1 MNQGVLNGLRVL
13 DFTRVL
19 AGPYATRILGDFGA
33 EVIKVQ
39 SKKTAE
45 GAESNATGYFNHW
58 HRNKRSITLDMS
70 YPEAKGIVLELVKIS
85 DLVIENFSPRV
96 MSNWGL
102 DYERLKEVKPD
113 LIMLSMSAMGQ
124 KGPWKDDVAY
134 GPTLQALSGLT
145 YLTSPT
151 KETPMGIGYAYADP
165 ITGLYAAFAALS
177 ALEYRDRTGK
187 GLYIDLSEYEG
198 VCSLIGPTLLDSS
211 LNHRNIF
218 PQGNRSVDL
227 PAVPYGCYQCAGIDR
242 WCVIAVFDEGE
253 WGSLCRVLGHPEWTK
268 EERFST
274 LSKRKENEEE
284 LNKFIEQWTLQH
296 TPEELVN
303 LLQKAGI
310 SAGVVQNAEDL
321 ATDPHL
327 ISRDFFVQLEHPVLG
342 KTVSDTSPI
351 RFDEGSRG
359 EWKAAPLLGEG
370 NHYVFKELLG
380 FTEDKLSSYVE
391 RGIIG

>member
-39 SKKTAE
+39 SKKTAV
-45 GAESNATGYFNHW
+45 GAESNAAGYFNHW
-58 HRNKRSITLDMS
+58 HRNKRSITLNMS
-70 YPEAKGIVLELVKIS
+70 YPEAKGIVLRLVKIS

-102 DYERLKEVKPD
+102 DYERLKEVKSD

-145 YLTSPT
+145 YLTSFT
-151 KETPMGIGYAYADP
+151 KESPMGMGYAYADP

-177 ALEYRDRTGK
+177 ALEYRERTGK

-198 VCSLIGPTLLDSS
+198 VCSLIGPTLLDNS
-211 LNHRNIF
+211 LNHKNIF

-227 PAVPYGCYQCAGIDR
+227 LAAPYGCYKCAGIDR
-242 WCVIAVFDEGE
+242 WCVIAVFDDAE
-253 WGSLCRVLGHPEWTK
+253 WESLCRVLGRPEWTK

-274 LSKRKENEEE
+274 LSKRKENDED
-284 LNKFIEQWTLQH
+284 LNKLIEQWTLQYA
-296 TPEELVN
+296 PEEVVAA
-303 LLQKAGI
+303 LQKEGI

-321 ATDPHL
+321 AKDPQL

-380 FTEDKLSSYVE
+380 FREDELSSYME

>member
-1 MNQGVLNGLRVL
+1 MNQGILKGLRVL

-39 SKKTAE
+39 SKKTAV

-102 DYERLKEVKPD
+102 DYERLKEVNPD
-113 LIMLSMSAMGQ
+113 LLMLSMSAMGQ
-124 KGPWKDDVAY
+124 KGPWKEDVAY

-145 YLTSPT
+145 YLTSFT
-151 KETPMGIGYAYADP
+151 KESPMGMGYAYADP
-165 ITGLYAAFAALS
+165 ITGLYAAFATLS

-187 GLYIDLSEYEG
+187 GLYIDLSEYEA
-198 VCSLIGPTLLDSS
+198 VCSLLGPTLLDSS
-211 LNHRNIF
+211 INRRNIL

-227 PAVPYGCYQCAGIDR
+227 PAAPYGCYQCSGIDR
-242 WCVIAVFDEGE
+242 WCVIAVYDETE
-253 WGSLCRVLGHPEWTK
+253 WESFCRVLGHPDWTK

-284 LNKFIEQWTLQH
+284 LDKLIEQWTLRRP
-296 TPEELVN
+296 PEEVVN
-303 LLQKAGI
+303 ALQKGSI
-310 SAGVVQNAEDL
+310 YAGVVQDAEDL
-321 ATDPHL
+321 ANDPHL
-327 ISRDFFVQLEHPVLG
+327 ISREFFISLDHPVLG
-342 KTVSDTSPI
+342 KTISDTSPI
-351 RFDEGSRG
+351 RFEEGPRR
-359 EWKAAPLLGEG
+359 EWKAAPLLGED
-370 NHYVFKELLG
+370 NRYVYKELLG
-380 FTEDKLSSYVE
+380 FTDDELSSYME